1 MSKKFSLGE
10 VFLTSGVASFMK
22 EYDIP
27 YSEITNLL
35 NRHANGDWGN
45 LSENDKEMNE
55 QALRSGNDRILSKYK
70 LLFEDVYVITE
81 SDRSYTTI
89 MFPSEY

>member
-10 VFLTSGVASFMK
+10 VFLTSGVVSFMK
-22 EYDIP
+22 EHDIP